1 MSLVYNVGPNIILQ
15 WQWKGIS
22 TGILALFIFYV
33 WFDDGKFRNKASNIM
48 TVIHN
53 HLMFRWIKITR
64 NSTFLLKEKIVLCFR
79 SCVFLQDIWL
89 WEDMTES
96 RGHPDPS
103 MIGSI
108 QDQKVKDSQFWW
120 FAFRGGSYLIGDKSV
135 NYFWKPV
142 PIYHSFNIIF
152 LWESWSSFD
161 GKGHPSRSYSC

>member
-1 MSLVYNVGPNIILQ
+1 MIEKCWNKIQYHVFSIQCRGQMLYSNDSES
-15 WQWKGIS
+15 IS
-22 TGILALFIFYV
+22 TGILAMLIFYV

-79 SCVFLQDIWL
+79 SCIFSQDIWL

-120 FAFRGGSYLIGDKSV
+120 FAFRGGK
-135 NYFWKPV
+135 
-142 PIYHSFNIIF
+142 II
-152 LWESWSSFD
+152 W
-161 GKGHPSRSYSC
+161 